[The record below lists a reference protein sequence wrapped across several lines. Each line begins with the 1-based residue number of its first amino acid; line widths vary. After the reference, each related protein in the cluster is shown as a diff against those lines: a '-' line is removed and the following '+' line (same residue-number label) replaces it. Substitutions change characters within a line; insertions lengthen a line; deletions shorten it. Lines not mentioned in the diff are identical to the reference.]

1 MSVYKK
7 IQAVMN
13 EVSYLQKDT
22 KSQGY
27 TAITHNKVTDAVRD
41 HCAKHGLLILPQLKT
56 EMVSDIERQ
65 GKSPGV
71 RYRCVYDFLIVDT
84 DTDSQ
89 VVISVSAHADDFGDK
104 APGKALS
111 YAMKSAMLK
120 VFMIPSGDN
129 DEERVQFDKEQKSL
143 MNQLIDNEQ
152 VDTLN
157 DLIEKAGITK
167 EKFCAGM
174 KITDVGKLP
183 SARYQGAVKRL
194 NKTIKEKQS

>member
-7 IQAVMN
+7 IQAVMK

-41 HCAKHGLLILPQLKT
+41 HCAKHGLLMLPYLKS
-56 EMVSDIERQ
+56 EEVVDIERQ

-71 RYRCVYDFLIVDT
+71 RYRCVYDFMIVDAES
-84 DTDSQ
+84 DTKIT
-89 VVISVSAHADDFGDK
+89 ISVSAHADDFGDK

-120 VFMIPSGDN
+120 VFMIPSGDD

-143 MNQLIDNEQ
+143 LSQLVSNDQVQSLRALMDQAGVSEQ
-152 VDTLN
+152 QFAQVMQ
-157 DLIEKAGITK
+157 
-167 EKFCAGM
+167 CP
-174 KITDVGKLP
+174 DVVRLP
-183 SARYQGAVKRL
+183 AARYEGAVKRL
-194 NKTIKEKQS
+194 QKKIDEATQ